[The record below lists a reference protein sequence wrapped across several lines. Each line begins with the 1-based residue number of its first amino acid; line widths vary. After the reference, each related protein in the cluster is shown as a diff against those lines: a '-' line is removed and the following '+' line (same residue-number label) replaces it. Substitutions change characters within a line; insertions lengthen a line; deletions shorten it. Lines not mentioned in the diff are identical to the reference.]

1 MIIDNKLKRN
11 TWGTF
16 EIKKKITRQNHQDI
30 CINKIKLTQ
39 ITNFTKKSQAPP
51 RPTKKS
57 HIPSR

>member
-16 EIKKKITRQNHQDI
+16 EREKITRQNHQDI
-30 CINKIKLTQ
+30 CIDKIKRTQ
-39 ITNFTKKSQAPP
+39 ITNFTKKSQASP

-57 HIPSR
+57 HIPSG